1 MDELVIDLNKA
12 KALGL
17 TVPPALLARDR

>member
-12 KALGL
+12 KARGL